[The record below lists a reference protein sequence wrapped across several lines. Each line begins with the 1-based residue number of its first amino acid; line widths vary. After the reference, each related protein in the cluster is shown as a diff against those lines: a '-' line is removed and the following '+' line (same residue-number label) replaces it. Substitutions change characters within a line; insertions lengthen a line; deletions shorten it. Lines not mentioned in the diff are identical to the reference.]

1 MENRTDVVYP
11 IGKGSSWKNNEL
23 RFSLR
28 SLEKYGINVGK
39 LFIVGELPNFLS
51 GEDITHIKADD
62 RFNPQVNADGN
73 IIEKVLAACA
83 DSRLSEDFLFI
94 NDDHV
99 LLEPVDL
106 MTIPN
111 FHKGDMNTFHDNY
124 WNLNYWRKRLKR
136 TRDILN
142 EKGLPA
148 LHYDCHTPI
157 LINRKAFVEMISHFD
172 YQQGIGF
179 TMKSLYGNF
188 IGSDHNRLLTK
199 EKKTV
204 FSGLNEAN
212 LSFRLL
218 DSEFMAFNDSGLNQ
232 ALKIWLYQNFEKP
245 SKWEMNDIEDRTIE
259 LYQWVTSERNF
270 RKGVQLFEKYLKDA
284 NLVRL
289 FKEGET
295 DQLKRKLEYKIIH
308 ALDQQ
313 WKSIR

>member
-39 LFIVGELPNFLS
+39 LFIVGELPDFLT
-51 GEDITHIKADD
+51 GEDIIHIQADD

-83 DSRLSEDFLFI
+83 DDRLSEDFLFI
-94 NDDHV
+94 NDDHI

-106 MTIPN
+106 KSIPN
-111 FHKGDMNTFHDNY
+111 FHKGDMNTFPDNY
-124 WNLNYWRKRLKR
+124 WSLNYWRKRLKR

-157 LINRKAFVEMISHFD
+157 LINKKAFVEMISHFD
-172 YQQGIGF
+172 YKEGIGL
-179 TMKSLYGNF
+179 TMKSLYGNY
-188 IGSDHNRLLTK
+188 IPSDLSRLLTR

-245 SKWEMNDIEDRTIE
+245 SKWEINEIEDKTIE
-259 LYQWVTSERNF
+259 LFKWINSERNYHQ
-270 RKGVQLFEKYLKDA
+270 GVQLFEKYLKNE
-284 NLVRL
+284 NLIRL
-289 FKEGET
+289 FKEGEN
-295 DQLKRKLEYKIIH
+295 DQLKKKLEYKIIH